1 MKPSRIFS
9 DKASGSNNERKG
21 LELLQMKVEEGYVL
35 LVKKLVRLIR
45 DTAEMIS
52 LIKLCDEMG
61 ASIIT
66 TSGLKVMPLD
76 AVQPDTAC
84 CSKS

>member
-1 MKPSRIFS
+1 MKPNRIFS

-52 LIKLCDEMG
+52 LIKLCDEMD

-76 AVQPDTAC
+76 VVVPGTAC